1 MAGKSGTVSRQ
12 TAKKRDNGSREI
24 VVVGGVR
31 TPMGKFGG
39 YFAQLTA
46 VDLAAMAIRE
56 LMARTPVSIEQLDAV
71 IIGNVIQPADATNIA
86 RVVALTSGVPRR
98 VPAHTVHRN
107 CASGMQ
113 AVTDAAEKILA
124 GRAEVV
130 LAGGVESMT
139 HAPLLFHDD
148 FRVALSRL
156 QRAKGI
162 GAKAE
167 ALTGLMRAHWKPR
180 VSLLEGLTDPTV
192 NLNMGQ
198 TAEVLAREFAITRRE
213 QDEFSLASH
222 QRADAAWN
230 EGWFDEEVAHAF
242 PEPSYVPVHRDEGI
256 RAGQTM
262 EALSKLK
269 PVFEKPPLGTVTP
282 GNSSQITDGAAML
295 LLTHRQK
302 AEAEGWP
309 ILGYLYDWQYT
320 GCDPARM
327 GLGPVYASNQLLS
340 RRGIGMRQMDRVE
353 INEAFATQVL
363 ACLKAMES
371 KSFAERALGGG
382 APMGA
387 PDPERLN
394 VHGGA
399 VAMGHPVG
407 MTGAR
412 LVLTLLRQLKRDTGG
427 GFGLATL
434 CIGGG
439 QGGAV
444 LVGGEP
450 WKS

>member
-1 MAGKSGTVSRQ
+1 MAVKRGTVPRQ
-12 TAKKRDNGSREI
+12 TTRQRQPDPRE
-24 VVVGGVR
+24 VVVVAGVR

-39 YFAQLTA
+39 YFARMTA
-46 VDLAAMAIRE
+46 VDLAAVAIRE
-56 LMARTPVSIEQLDAV
+56 LMARSPVGTEQLDAV
-71 IIGNVIQPADATNIA
+71 IIGNVIQPADAANIA
-86 RVVALTSGVPRR
+86 RVIALTAGVPRR

-113 AVTDAAEKILA
+113 AVTDAAEKIQA
-124 GRAEVV
+124 GRADVV
-130 LAGGVESMT
+130 LAGGVESMS

-162 GAKAE
+162 AAR
-167 ALTGLMRAHWKPR
+167 ARGLMDVGRAHWRPR
-180 VSLLEGLTDPTV
+180 AALLEGLTDPTV

-213 QDEFSLASH
+213 QDAFSLASH

-230 EGWFDEEVAHAF
+230 DGWFDEEVVHVF

-256 RAGQTM
+256 RAGQTI
-262 EALSKLK
+262 EALTKLR
-269 PVFEKPPLGTVTP
+269 PAFEKPLGTVTP

-309 ILGYLYDWQYT
+309 ILGHLYDWEYA

-327 GLGPVYASNQLLS
+327 GLGPVHASHRLLS
-340 RRGIGMRQMDRVE
+340 RRGMGMRQMDRVE
-353 INEAFATQVL
+353 INEAFAAQVL

-371 KSFAERALGGG
+371 KSFAERALGGA

-387 PDPERLN
+387 PDAERLN

-407 MTGAR
+407 MSGAR

-434 CIGGG
+434 CVGGG

-444 LVGGEP
+444 LVGSEP